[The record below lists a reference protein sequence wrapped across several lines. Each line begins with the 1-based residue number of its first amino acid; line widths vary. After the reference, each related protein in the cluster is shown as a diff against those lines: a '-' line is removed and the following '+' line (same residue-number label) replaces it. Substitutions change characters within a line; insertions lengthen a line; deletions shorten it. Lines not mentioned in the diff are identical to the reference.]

1 MVDVAQLVEPR
12 IVIPAVA
19 GSSPVVHPTF
29 GWVRVEQ
36 CLLEK
41 VFGPLAQLVE
51 QLTLNQLVVGSIP
64 TRPTI
69 QLRSKTCKDVH
80 SPQQRRSRWKYPEFL
95 SKNRLP
101 VSTYPPTSR
110 AVLIVPKPMWW
121 SD

>member
-29 GWVRVEQ
+29 ALGASREGLV
-36 CLLEK
+36 CK
-41 VFGPLAQLVE
+41 VYGPLAQLVE

-69 QLRSKTCKDVH
+69 SPLSGTSKH
-80 SPQQRRSRWKYPEFL
+80 FRRRPARHKNL
-95 SKNRLP
+95 SKSRKNRDF
-101 VSTYPPTSR
+101 
-110 AVLIVPKPMWW
+110 IIH
-121 SD
+121 

>member
-29 GWVRVEQ
+29 DDGCESSSA
-36 CLLEK
+36 LLEK

-69 QLRSKTCKDVH
+69 
-80 SPQQRRSRWKYPEFL
+80 YPF
-95 SKNRLP
+95 RTLP
-101 VSTYPPTSR
+101 
-110 AVLIVPKPMWW
+110 LISNSVAFTALKAL
-121 SD
+121 